1 MKLPRT
7 GDKKLDDALEAIE
20 EASEKVN
27 KEWEKRKEK
36 SAPLDKRKLYRVLAR
51 EEAEVEDLA
60 AFTLPGEWK

>member
-7 GDKKLDDALEAIE
+7 GDKKLDEALEAIE

-36 SAPLDKRKLYRVLAR
+36 SPPLKKRKLYRVLAR
-51 EEAEVEDLA
+51 EDAEVEDLA

>member
-36 SAPLDKRKLYRVLAR
+36 SAPSKRENSIGCLLVRRLSLR
-51 EEAEVEDLA
+51 
-60 AFTLPGEWK
+60 T

>member
-7 GDKKLDDALEAIE
+7 GDKKLDEALEAIE

-36 SAPLDKRKLYRVLAR
+36 DSPLEKRKLYRVLAR
-51 EEAEVEDLA
+51 EENEVEDMA
-60 AFTLPGEWK
+60 AFTIPGEWE

>member
-7 GDKKLDDALEAIE
+7 GDKKLDEALKAIE

-36 SAPLDKRKLYRVLAR
+36 NTPLEKRKLYRVLAR
-51 EEAEVEDLA
+51 EENEVEDVA

>member
-36 SAPLDKRKLYRVLAR
+36 SAPLEKRKLYRVLDR
-51 EEAEVEDLA
+51 EEAEFEDLA